1 MAVDFDQLADYTFA
15 QIKQAAKA
23 AMIGAALGGN
33 QFSINGRMLGRITPG
48 EATKLYQWASQME
61 ATEADTS
68 NTGGIALVERGDRR

>member
-48 EATKLYQWASQME
+48 EATKLYQWAALME
-61 ATEADTS
+61 ANAGS
-68 NTGGIALVERGDRR
+68 PCIALVERGDRR